1 MKRYFFALFTT
12 CFLASQIAAQDESLP
27 TGSTSYLG
35 ASFQVYPAG
44 FIPTANYENFLS
56 EKASLVFRLGANITD
71 RQDFSDVNDTEEG
84 EGFGGSIGYRK
95 HYHFN
100 KGKIIVGL
108 NTDIWSLQIDW
119 TDANNPVGSQ
129 SGTTDIVVLQPWLEG
144 GYFFKLNNGASQL
157 GISAGIGREFNI
169 ATSGDE
175 VAQGFIGSLILQYQF
190 RTSK

>member
-1 MKRYFFALFTT
+1 MKRYYFGLLVLLVVFTT
-12 CFLASQIAAQDESLP
+12 KAQDVPLP
-27 TGSTSYLG
+27 SATTSYLG

-44 FIPTANYENFLS
+44 FIPTVNYENFLS

-71 RQDFSDVNDTEEG
+71 RQDFSDVNDSEEG
-84 EGFGGSIGYRK
+84 AGFGGSIGYRK
-95 HYHFN
+95 HYHFK
-100 KGKIIVGL
+100 KGKLIVGL
-108 NTDIWSLQIDW
+108 NTDVWSLEIDW
-119 TDANNPVGSQ
+119 EDASNIGAQ

-157 GISAGIGREFNI
+157 GISAGFGREFNV